1 MICLQLNII
10 INGQGPELPD
20 SMYVSGG
27 TKRLLEIM
35 KRISG
40 EKSVKLYVVSLKRRL
55 HHLYEKWYKRELQSF
70 TLFLKNASS
79 SFSHFLDSAFRIIRV
94 NFSILP
100 TEKGILYSPSDF
112 LWDVFPAFVW
122 KLRGGNKNYTWVQN
136 IFHLIPPPVQ
146 RGGSFITNLASFSAQ
161 RLSFHLIRQSADL
174 IFVLNDMIRDQL
186 VKLGFSKNKIFV
198 TGAGIDL
205 SQIDEIQPAETT
217 YDACFLGRLQLSKGI
232 FDLIEIWKLVVSKKK
247 NARLA
252 IIYAGPKDLESS

>member
-1 MICLQLNII
+1 
-10 INGQGPELPD
+10 
-20 SMYVSGG
+20 MYVSGG

-40 EKSVKLYVVSLKRRL
+40 EKSVKLYVVSSKGVCTT
-55 HHLYEKWYKRELQSF
+55 F
-70 TLFLKNASS
+70 TKNGINANCKVLPFFLKNASS

-100 TEKGILYSPSDF
+100 TEKGIFYSPSDF

-136 IFHLIPPPVQ
+136 IFHLSPPPVQ

-174 IFVLNDMIRDQL
+174 IFVLNDTIKYQL
-186 VKLGFSKNKIFV
+186 VKQGFSKNKIFV
-198 TGAGIDL
+198 TGAGVDL
-205 SQIDEIQPAETT
+205 AQIDEIQPAETT
-217 YDACFLGRLQLSKGI
+217 YDACFTRASSYIKGH
-232 FDLIEIWKLVVSKKK
+232 FRSD
-247 NARLA
+247 
-252 IIYAGPKDLESS
+252 